1 MCVSFQIMF
10 SFGYMPR
17 SGVAESYDSSIFNL
31 LGNFILV
38 SIVAVPLLN
47 PPTVWEGSLL
57 STPSLTF
64 VICRLFDD
72 SHSDQCEMISHCGF
86 DLYFSNN

>member
-1 MCVSFQIMF
+1 
-10 SFGYMPR
+10 
-17 SGVAESYDSSIFNL
+17 
-31 LGNFILV
+31 
-38 SIVAVPLLN
+38 VAVPLLN
-47 PPTVWEGSLL
+47 PPTVWEGSLF

-72 SHSDQCEMISHCGF
+72 RHSDQCEMISHCGF